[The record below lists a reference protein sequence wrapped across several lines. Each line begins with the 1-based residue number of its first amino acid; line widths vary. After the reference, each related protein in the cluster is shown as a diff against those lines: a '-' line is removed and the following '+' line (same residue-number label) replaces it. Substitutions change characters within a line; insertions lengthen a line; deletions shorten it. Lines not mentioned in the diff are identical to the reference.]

1 MVYYP
6 YLYFCIG
13 PPGRRVL
20 LYYCIFVLLYL
31 FLYFVL
37 SNPLDTFKWSVPLS
51 ISRGKKFRHLITVH
65 DQIQIQESSS
75 IQKDEQKVYG
85 IHDPANYDFD
95 LNMWSSTKADDLRS
109 SLKRLNKVELSKSSK
124 EILEA
129 ILFASGSPVLEEDLK
144 DKMIH
149 KKEFKKEIESLRD
162 FYQNRGINL
171 IKAGNKWSFRTA
183 ESIKDDLTIFKTQ
196 KRKLSRAAIETLSI
210 IAYQQPI
217 TRSEIENI
225 RGVQMGRG
233 SIDHL
238 VEIGWIKPSGRKNI
252 PGKPALWVTTEL
264 FMEHF
269 GIENI
274 SDLPSKEELKASGF
288 LEKRSAIATITDIAG
303 KNEFLEDKEVEDE
316 ETLEDFISEESAK

>member
-1 MVYYP
+1 M
-6 YLYFCIG
+6 
-13 PPGRRVL
+13 
-20 LYYCIFVLLYL
+20 
-31 FLYFVL
+31 
-37 SNPLDTFKWSVPLS
+37 
-51 ISRGKKFRHLITVH
+51 
-65 DQIQIQESSS
+65 
-75 IQKDEQKVYG
+75 
-85 IHDPANYDFD
+85 
-95 LNMWSSTKADDLRS
+95 STNRD
-109 SLKRLNKVELSKSSK
+109 SK
-124 EILEA
+124 ILEA

-144 DKMIH
+144 DKMIN
-149 KKEFKKEIESLRD
+149 KKEFKKEIESLKE

-171 IKAGNKWSFRTA
+171 IKTGNKWSFRTA

-238 VEIGWIKPSGRKNI
+238 MEIGWIKPSGRKNI

>member
-1 MVYYP
+1 M
-6 YLYFCIG
+6 
-13 PPGRRVL
+13 
-20 LYYCIFVLLYL
+20 
-31 FLYFVL
+31 
-37 SNPLDTFKWSVPLS
+37 
-51 ISRGKKFRHLITVH
+51 
-65 DQIQIQESSS
+65 
-75 IQKDEQKVYG
+75 
-85 IHDPANYDFD
+85 
-95 LNMWSSTKADDLRS
+95 STNRD
-109 SLKRLNKVELSKSSK
+109 SK
-124 EILEA
+124 ILEA

-144 DKMIH
+144 DKMIN
-149 KKEFKKEIESLRD
+149 KNEFKKEIESLKE

-171 IKAGNKWSFRTA
+171 IKTGNKWSFRTA

-238 VEIGWIKPSGRKNI
+238 MEIGWIKPSGRKNI

-303 KNEFLEDKEVEDE
+303 KNEFLEDKEVDDE
-316 ETLEDFISEESAK
+316 ETLEDFIPEESAK

>member
-1 MVYYP
+1 M
-6 YLYFCIG
+6 
-13 PPGRRVL
+13 
-20 LYYCIFVLLYL
+20 
-31 FLYFVL
+31 
-37 SNPLDTFKWSVPLS
+37 
-51 ISRGKKFRHLITVH
+51 
-65 DQIQIQESSS
+65 
-75 IQKDEQKVYG
+75 
-85 IHDPANYDFD
+85 
-95 LNMWSSTKADDLRS
+95 STNRD
-109 SLKRLNKVELSKSSK
+109 SK
-124 EILEA
+124 ILEA

-144 DKMIH
+144 DKMIN
-149 KKEFKKEIESLRD
+149 KMEFKKEIESLRE

-171 IKAGNKWSFRTA
+171 IKTGNKWSFRTA

-238 VEIGWIKPSGRKNI
+238 MEIGWIKPSGRKNI

-303 KNEFLEDKEVEDE
+303 KNEFLEDKEVDDE
-316 ETLEDFISEESAK
+316 ETLEDFIPEESTK

>member
-1 MVYYP
+1 M
-6 YLYFCIG
+6 
-13 PPGRRVL
+13 
-20 LYYCIFVLLYL
+20 
-31 FLYFVL
+31 
-37 SNPLDTFKWSVPLS
+37 
-51 ISRGKKFRHLITVH
+51 
-65 DQIQIQESSS
+65 
-75 IQKDEQKVYG
+75 
-85 IHDPANYDFD
+85 
-95 LNMWSSTKADDLRS
+95 STNRD
-109 SLKRLNKVELSKSSK
+109 SK
-124 EILEA
+124 ILEA

-144 DKMIH
+144 DKMIN
-149 KKEFKKEIESLRD
+149 KKEFKKEIESLKE

-171 IKAGNKWSFRTA
+171 IKTGNKWSFRTT

-238 VEIGWIKPSGRKNI
+238 MEIGWIKPSGRKNI

-316 ETLEDFISEESAK
+316 ETLEDFISEESTT